1 MARRLIAATGAALSL
16 GLAGV
21 PAVAQGQVQTHALR
35 WDPVLDLTLTATGGA
50 AWIGSELLKGD
61 LAPSHCR
68 WCAVDSTDARVR
80 DALVWND
87 TSLADTISNVTG
99 FVLTPLAA
107 FGLDALA
114 AAHDRALGRVPEDTL
129 VVAEAGVVAADLT
142 QLTKM
147 LAGRERPFVHVLTP
161 QQNPRTF
168 RDPDDNLSFFSGHSA
183 EAFALAAASGTV
195 STMRGYRWAPL
206 TWTIGGAVATATA
219 YFRIAADK
227 HWLTDVVL
235 GAVVGA
241 GTGFAV
247 PFLFHSAVDDRSLG
261 STATALR
268 VASRPAVTIMS
279 LAW

>member
-1 MARRLIAATGAALSL
+1 MAHRLIAATGAALSL
-16 GLAGV
+16 GLAEV
-21 PAVAQGQVQTHALR
+21 PAVAQGQVQAHALR
-35 WDPVLDLTLTATGGA
+35 WDPALDVTVTAAGGA

-61 LAPSHCR
+61 LAPSRCR

-80 DALVWND
+80 DALVWSN
-87 TSLADTISNVTG
+87 TSLADTISDVTG
-99 FVLTPLAA
+99 FVLMPVAA
-107 FGLDALA
+107 LGLDALA
-114 AAHDRALGRVPEDTL
+114 AAHDRALGRVPEDAL
-129 VVAEAGVVAADLT
+129 VVAEAGVVTADLT

-147 LAGRERPFVHVLTP
+147 LAGRERPFVHA
-161 QQNPRTF
+161 QNPRTL
-168 RDPDDNLSFFSGHSA
+168 RDPDDNLSFFSGHSD

-195 STMRGYRWAPL
+195 CTMRGYRWAPL

-227 HWLTDVVL
+227 HWLTDVVV

-247 PFLFHSAVDDRSLG
+247 PFLFHSAVDDPSLR

-268 VASRPAVTIMS
+268 VPSRPAATIMS
-279 LAW
+279 FVW